1 IAIVRSGRNSTRRLY
16 LKKTQTNCMYEW
28 KLLNV
33 RSRNAH
39 TSYGMPR
46 PQANR
51 SMFANGTNLRLRCT
65 SLSCYAAWEC
75 SAARPRES
83 QPCERSVLGEKEFYK
98 AANST

>member
-1 IAIVRSGRNSTRRLY
+1 MVNHRNCEKWAELYEKALFEEDTNQLHVRVEAAQRAIQER
-16 LKKTQTNCMYEW
+16 
-28 KLLNV
+28 
-33 RSRNAH
+33 H

-75 SAARPRES
+75 SAAPPPES
-83 QPCERSVLGEKEFYK
+83 QPCERSVIRRKGVL
-98 AANST
+98 